1 MHFFICNIYIKC
13 KIKFQNTL
21 KKIIYIE
28 KPNTEDWHYY
38 LEAFTETG
46 FLTQCLNAGMWSD
59 FLCFSHLLNK
69 LSDALL
75 TDEQI

>member
-1 MHFFICNIYIKC
+1 M
-13 KIKFQNTL
+13 
-21 KKIIYIE
+21 
-28 KPNTEDWHYY
+28 NTEDWHYY
-38 LEAFTETG
+38 EDAFTETG

>member
-1 MHFFICNIYIKC
+1 MQNKVPKYIK
-13 KIKFQNTL
+13 KLIKKNEH
-21 KKIIYIE
+21 E
-28 KPNTEDWHYY
+28 KMNTEDWHYY
-38 LEAFTETG
+38 EDAFTETG

>member
-1 MHFFICNIYIKC
+1 MQKWTT
-13 KIKFQNTL
+13 KDL
-21 KKIIYIE
+21 R
-28 KPNTEDWHYY
+28 YY
-38 LEAFTETG
+38 LYAFTETG

-59 FLCFSHLLNK
+59 FLCFSHLHNK